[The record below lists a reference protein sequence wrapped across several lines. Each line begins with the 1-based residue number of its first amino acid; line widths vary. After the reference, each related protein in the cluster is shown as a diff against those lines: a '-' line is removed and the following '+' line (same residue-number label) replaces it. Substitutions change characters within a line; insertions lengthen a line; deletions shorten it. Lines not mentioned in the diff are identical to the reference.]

1 MKSKTDNLS
10 FLQAKK
16 GVINDKTQTWH
27 IDCSECSDLIENK
40 CVSEKCVNCVLK
52 SLYLSRIKDFKKSSL
67 KIHETI
73 IRPNQIKI
81 LLNYFKKL
89 KSIKRIWRKIEKI
102 GKNNCL
108 YQEFNCRVESLH
120 KTFILFS
127 ESIIFDPISVFNFVT
142 EKKNDITAHKSYN
155 MECQKCSIK
164 ILGLLEVLLGILK
177 KLKVIQFY
185 NEFQENNNHSKNSI
199 NFYEKYIFN
208 LPFNSKRN
216 QVLNK
221 YSKISQSE
229 LFETYYAGENQ
240 IFQISIFDVNGEYEK
255 KYSIHYAFESKIDEN
270 YFKTIV
276 NDARNN
282 LKLIEFSEMVPLE
295 ELMNVY
301 KEEVSIFLDLKY
313 KFSRRE
319 KEEVA
324 YITVLHKLNL
334 EKVFPLLVD
343 DFIEEIFLDSPDEKI
358 YINHQKFGRCRT
370 EIKFDLND
378 IERLK
383 TFLRI
388 YSGKRLDYSNPSI
401 KVVLKNKYF
410 YCRFAIDVG
419 PLQVNNF
426 ALDIRKLN
434 KNILTIQDL
443 LKNGTLNPAIASFL
457 YFLILRRVNITVTG
471 ETDTGKTT
479 LINALDLLT
488 PKEFRK
494 IYVENVI
501 ESLNQSKY
509 DRHQLKYQ
517 VDSLQDQL
525 NHKLSKQTQ
534 IKNLLHRTPDIIYL
548 GEILTKNEAEALF
561 HCLAAGLRG
570 FQTIHS
576 NNINSLINRIIYHFN
591 IDKTCLR
598 DLGLIV
604 LMKKNREKRFVDS
617 ITEIDDNLNGRG
629 EIYNI
634 LFKHDPHTKKWNT
647 LRDLY
652 DSNIVKSLRK
662 YEDLQKDKFEILF
675 SIYQDVFDTLQ
686 KIEKLE
692 ITKLIEF
699 FDRISFQSYNSIDG
713 LRLFWDNWKNSCSL
727 NS

>member
-1 MKSKTDNLS
+1 MCIRDS
-10 FLQAKK
+10 FNT
-16 GVINDKTQTWH
+16 V
-27 IDCSECSDLIENK
+27 
-40 CVSEKCVNCVLK
+40 
-52 SLYLSRIKDFKKSSL
+52 
-67 KIHETI
+67 
-73 IRPNQIKI
+73 
-81 LLNYFKKL
+81 
-89 KSIKRIWRKIEKI
+89 
-102 GKNNCL
+102 
-108 YQEFNCRVESLH
+108 
-120 KTFILFS
+120 
-127 ESIIFDPISVFNFVT
+127 
-142 EKKNDITAHKSYN
+142 
-155 MECQKCSIK
+155 
-164 ILGLLEVLLGILK
+164 
-177 KLKVIQFY
+177 
-185 NEFQENNNHSKNSI
+185 
-199 NFYEKYIFN
+199 
-208 LPFNSKRN
+208 
-216 QVLNK
+216 
-221 YSKISQSE
+221 
-229 LFETYYAGENQ
+229 
-240 IFQISIFDVNGEYEK
+240 
-255 KYSIHYAFESKIDEN
+255 
-270 YFKTIV
+270 V

-295 ELMNVY
+295 KLMNVY
-301 KEEVSIFLDLKY
+301 KEKVSTFLDLKY
-313 KFSRRE
+313 KFSHRE
-319 KEEVA
+319 KDKVA

-517 VDSLQDQL
+517 VDSLHDQL
-525 NHKLSKQTQ
+525 NHTLSKQTQ

-598 DLGLIV
+598 DLGLII

-617 ITEIDDNLNGRG
+617 ITEIDDNLNGRS
-629 EIYNI
+629 EIYNN

-662 YEDLQKDKFEILF
+662 YEDLQKDKYEILF
-675 SIYQDVFDTLQ
+675 SIYQDVFEMLQ